1 MLPGEKM
8 GKIKPLKSSPVFSN
22 LSDKELALFS
32 RIVSVEECSTDTVL
46 LAENMKSESFY
57 LIDEG
62 EVLISIAGRNSEEGL
77 TLVDGES
84 FAEWALLGPRHLS
97 VVSARVVEQ
106 TKLLVVKLSDFE
118 KFMEEEPVIALK
130 VQRELLKLVWDSV
143 DELKDTIISDSD

>member
-1 MLPGEKM
+1 MT
-8 GKIKPLKSSPVFSN
+8 KIKPLKNSPVFSN
-22 LSDKELALFS
+22 LSDKDLAIFS
-32 RIVSVEECSTDTVL
+32 RIVSVEECTPDTVL

-62 EVLISIAGRNSEEGL
+62 EVLISIAGGNSEEGL

-97 VVSARVVEQ
+97 AVSARVMEP

-118 KFMEEEPVIALK
+118 KFMEEEPAIALK
-130 VQRELLKLVWDSV
+130 IQRQLLKLVWDSV
-143 DELKDTIISDSD
+143 DEVKDTIINSD

>member
-1 MLPGEKM
+1 MA
-8 GKIKPLKSSPVFSN
+8 KIKPLKSSPVFSN

-32 RIVSVEECSTDTVL
+32 RIVSEEECSPDTVL

-62 EVLISIAGRNSEEGL
+62 EVQISIDGRNSEDVL

-84 FAEWALLGPRHLS
+84 FGEWALLGPKHLS
-97 VVSARVVEQ
+97 VVSARVVEP
-106 TKLLVVKLSDFE
+106 TKMLVVKLSDFE
-118 KFMEEEPVIALK
+118 KFMEEEPAIALK

-143 DELKDTIISDSD
+143 DELMGTIINNND

>member
-1 MLPGEKM
+1 MT
-8 GKIKPLKSSPVFSN
+8 KIKPLKNSPVFSN
-22 LSDKELALFS
+22 LSDKDLAIFS
-32 RIVSVEECSTDTVL
+32 RIVSVEECTPDTVL

-62 EVLISIAGRNSEEGL
+62 EVLISIAGGNSEEGL

-97 VVSARVVEQ
+97 VVSARVMEP

-118 KFMEEEPVIALK
+118 KFMEEEPAIALK
-130 VQRELLKLVWDSV
+130 IQRQLLKLVWDSV
-143 DELKDTIISDSD
+143 DEVKDTIINND